1 MGVATTPGPVGDLS
15 DVCLCVCLYCLF
27 CLIIFFVLLVFL
39 FVLVFVEFFAVV
51 FLFCILKGRWGGSGR
66 GWREENMI
74 KILYEEN

>member
-51 FLFCILKGRWGGSGR
+51 FFVLYFEREVGRIWEGLER
-66 GWREENMI
+66 GKHDQNI
-74 KILYEEN
+74 V